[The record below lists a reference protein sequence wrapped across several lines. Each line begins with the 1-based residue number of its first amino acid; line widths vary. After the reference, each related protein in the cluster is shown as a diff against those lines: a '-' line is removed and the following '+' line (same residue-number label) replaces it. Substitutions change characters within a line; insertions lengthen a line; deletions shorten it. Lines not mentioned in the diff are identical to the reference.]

1 MARAYIHIGHAKT
14 GSTALQMAFS
24 ASRPR
29 LADHGIDY
37 PAETDKVGQ
46 IDLERFNPGGNAM
59 VPMLRPFD
67 EGFGAIVSRL
77 RPDPG
82 RHLFLSG
89 ELIYHHIERSD
100 ILPELASMLGD
111 LGYDD
116 IRLLVFVRDPL
127 PMYLS
132 GWQQQLRSK
141 CATDWVSGDPGEV
154 VAQVSGLSRVLDA
167 VDAAEGITLTVHSYD
182 RPIAPLIDLA
192 ETWLELPSGTLER
205 PPKRRANRSFTR
217 SEARLALAVNRA
229 MGRRNEFGQK
239 LIQRVPD
246 PAPDPLGLPAGVQ
259 DRITAALAAPIAAVN
274 ARLPAQARLRPG
286 RVPESGQDGPFL
298 FNRAQLEVIAEVMA
312 DGLIA
317 PDPGPKPAQGLDRNG
332 GPARRRRRPTPP
344 WRKAIRPFDLRRWF

>member
-1 MARAYIHIGHAKT
+1 MGRAYIHIGHAKT
-14 GSTALQMAFS
+14 GSTALQAAFS
-24 ASRPR
+24 VSRPR

-37 PAETDKVGQ
+37 PAETDPIGK

-59 VPMLRPFD
+59 VPMRGPFG
-67 EGFGAIVSRL
+67 EGFEAVLSQL

-89 ELIYHHIERSD
+89 ELIYHHIARSD
-100 ILPELASMLGD
+100 ILPELSSMLGE

-116 IRLLVFVRDPL
+116 IRLLLFVRDPL
-127 PMYLS
+127 PLYLS
-132 GWQQQLRSK
+132 AWQQQFRSK
-141 CATDWVSGDPGEV
+141 CATAWVSGDPDEV

-167 VDAAEGITLTVHSYD
+167 VDAAEGVTLTVHSYD
-182 RPIAPLIDLA
+182 RPAAPLIDLA
-192 ETWLELPSGTLER
+192 ETWLELPAGTLER

-217 SEARLALAVNRA
+217 SEARLTLAVNRA
-229 MGRRNEFGQK
+229 MGRRNAFGQK

-274 ARLPAQARLRPG
+274 ARLPEHARLRPG
-286 RVPESGQDGPFL
+286 RVPEADRDGPAL
-298 FNRAQLEVIAEVMA
+298 FNRAQIEVIAEVMA
-312 DGLIA
+312 DGLFA
-317 PDPGPKPAQGLDRNG
+317 PGPGPDRST
-332 GPARRRRRPTPP
+332 GPARRARRPAPL